1 MCPWYSYWGVG
12 WGVGGENVFKP
23 LLLFLAGRNG
33 LVPCQSVHDLTA
45 QDSENVTQAE
55 IPRC

>member
-1 MCPWYSYWGVG
+1 VG
-12 WGVGGENVFKP
+12 GGGRGENVFKP